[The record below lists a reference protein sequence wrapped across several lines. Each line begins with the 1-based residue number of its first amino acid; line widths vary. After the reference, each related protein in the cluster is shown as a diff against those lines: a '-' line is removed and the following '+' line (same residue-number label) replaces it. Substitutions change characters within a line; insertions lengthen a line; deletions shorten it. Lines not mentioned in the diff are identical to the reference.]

1 MQKKKN
7 KKINQKVI
15 GMIRKEENK
24 PICRNIYRNWKY
36 VSFLFYYKLNI
47 SCTTKNPRFLL
58 YCLFLKHSD
67 W

>member
-7 KKINQKVI
+7 QKINQKVI

-24 PICRNIYRNWKY
+24 PICMENRNWKY
-36 VSFLFYYKLNI
+36 ISFLFYNKLNI